1 MSHLQSLKE
10 EEERLADEEDNTV
23 MLTYDRPEVANKV
36 ILRKKSAVDGW
47 EIVHNKPYPPTGD
60 RDTNTTNSQSLN
72 YNTINSHHQSH
83 NEPSS
88 CAHNTPISTAANCN
102 HQKLP
107 SRITK
112 TVTVNITPYS
122 NNCTTTTNTTS
133 NSPRRSSRRLT
144 SS

>member
-47 EIVHNKPYPPTGD
+47 EVVHNKSYPLTGD
-60 RDTNTTNSQSLN
+60 HDNNTTNSRSLN

-83 NEPSS
+83 DKPSS
-88 CAHNTPISTAANCN
+88 CAHDAPISTAENCD

-112 TVTVNITPYS
+112 TLTVNISPY
-122 NNCTTTTNTTS
+122 NNNSS